1 MENLPWP
8 TITAASGGWVG
19 FFLVSITVVRLIIT
33 GKLITSREAD
43 ALVAR
48 AEKAESGR
56 DILIKAIAE
65 TTGVGKLQKKFA
77 EQAIADAQLEDG
89 T

>member
-1 MENLPWP
+1 MDGLPWP
-8 TITAASGGWVG
+8 TITAATGGWAG
-19 FFLVSITVVRLIIT
+19 FFAVSYMVVKRIVDGRLIT
-33 GKLITSREAD
+33 PREAD
-43 ALVAR
+43 ALIER
-48 AEKAESGR
+48 AEKAEEGR

-77 EQAIADAQLEDG
+77 EQAITDARAEDG